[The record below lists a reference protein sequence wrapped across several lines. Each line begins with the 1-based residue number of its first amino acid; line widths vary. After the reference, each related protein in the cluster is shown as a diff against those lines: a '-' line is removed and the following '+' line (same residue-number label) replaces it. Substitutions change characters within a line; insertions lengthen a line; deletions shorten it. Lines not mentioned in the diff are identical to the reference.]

1 MLWLLIT
8 TMGRNPGDEMIRIG
22 IQNLIRGADH
32 QPEYLLLDKDVGTMR
47 KTILS
52 FDKCIWCGMPLFW
65 SDGENR
71 NDTNILW
78 KSFLFGWPSERKN
91 DFLVLGAGGYF
102 PLGVKRD
109 EILYKKELNQ
119 SAKDIL
125 DRSFY
130 VTARDSV
137 VAEMTGEPI
146 PAFVCPAVFSIM
158 DFRQSN
164 DLKITNLMPYGSHY
178 PSFGPAEALIWKIKK
193 FKIAKILL
201 DNNFLFLAHDLEEYE
216 FARQCGFKKII
227 PYNGN
232 PCGLLEYYGKCGKF
246 FGNRIHGAIAA
257 RGNNADTWCVNY
269 DSRLAAV
276 RLSDAKVTTPSQLN
290 LDELAQW
297 AQQPTQPKPFDMQY
311 HYQKQLEIVR
321 KFMLADRESDN
332 SATTPDLARKLTEV
346 IRQLS
351 LQTSTSYKE
360 ANSVKNT

>member
-8 TMGRNPGDEMIRIG
+8 TMGKNPGDEMIRIG
-22 IQNLIRGADH
+22 IQNLIRDIDP
-32 QPEYLLLDKDVGTMR
+32 QPEYLLLDKESGTMR
-47 KTILS
+47 KTILR

-71 NDTNILW
+71 NDTIVWW
-78 KSFLFGWPSERKN
+78 KELLFGWPSERKN
-91 DFLVLGAGGYF
+91 DFLVLGAGSYF
-102 PLGVKRD
+102 PLGVRPD
-109 EILYKKELNQ
+109 EIVYKKQLIQ
-119 SAKDIL
+119 SAKDVS

-130 VTARDSV
+130 VTARDHV
-137 VAEMTGEPI
+137 VSEMTSVPI
-146 PAFVCPAVFSIM
+146 PDFVCPAVFSVM

-164 DLKITNLMPYGSHY
+164 DLKITNLMSHGSHY
-178 PSFGPAEALIWKIKK
+178 PSFGPAEALIWKIKR

-201 DNNFLFLAHDLEEYE
+201 KNDFIFLAHDLEEYQ

-232 PCGLLEYYGKCGKF
+232 PYGLIEFYGKCGKF

-269 DSRLAAV
+269 DSRLEAV

-297 AQQPTQPKPFDMQY
+297 AEQPIQPKPFDMQH
-311 HYQKQLEIVR
+311 HYQKQFEIVK
-321 KFMLADRESDN
+321 KFMHAGRETDN
-332 SATTPDLARKLTEV
+332 STTPPDLAKKLNEI

-351 LQTSTSYKE
+351 SQTST
-360 ANSVKNT
+360 